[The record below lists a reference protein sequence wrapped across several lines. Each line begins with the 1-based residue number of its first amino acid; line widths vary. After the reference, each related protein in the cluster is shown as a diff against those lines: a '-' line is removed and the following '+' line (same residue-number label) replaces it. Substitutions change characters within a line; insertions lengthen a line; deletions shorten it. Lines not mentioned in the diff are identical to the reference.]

1 MAIRITYNGY
11 TLINIQDG
19 VFGTNIIG
27 NSTNTSTYNFLTG
40 FIGSYLEGVVLNLAG
55 DKNAGSAAIY
65 FMEDYY
71 NNKTLNFTYDNKTG
85 TLQIHTENNTDYMI
99 TLCSNGAYTYM
110 IMNSRNSS
118 KNLKTT
124 TAETNIIITKEICGG
139 YGSIGYGYNY
149 ENAATWTISDFI
161 TKGIESIYNFGKNYI
176 TYCYEQTIPDS
187 ATDTCWK
194 IINTCEDIAGSIL
207 ITTGIT
213 LAISSAPVV
222 LPIAAVAGGALLC
235 YAATGANSLD
245 DISNPYYAENAA
257 ISIFMSCL
265 PGSGEVKIARIAE
278 KALHKQVTI
287 ATRTVLCNKGLT
299 TYSSYLHEYAKTFE
313 TGVGC
318 SAFVECCRYHPM
330 IKIG

>member
-99 TLCSNGAYTYM
+99 TLCSNGDYTYM

-149 ENAATWTISDFI
+149 
-161 TKGIESIYNFGKNYI
+161 
-176 TYCYEQTIPDS
+176 
-187 ATDTCWK
+187 
-194 IINTCEDIAGSIL
+194 
-207 ITTGIT
+207 
-213 LAISSAPVV
+213 
-222 LPIAAVAGGALLC
+222 
-235 YAATGANSLD
+235 
-245 DISNPYYAENAA
+245 ENAA

-318 SAFVECCRYHPM
+318 SAFVECCRYHPND
-330 IKIG
+330 